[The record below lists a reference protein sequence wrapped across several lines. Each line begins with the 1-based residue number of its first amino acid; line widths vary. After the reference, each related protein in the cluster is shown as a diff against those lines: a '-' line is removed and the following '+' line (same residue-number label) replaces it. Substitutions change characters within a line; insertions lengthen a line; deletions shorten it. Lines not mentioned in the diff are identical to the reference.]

1 MEGVAEMGEAQG
13 LRETQNTQTTNGVQH
28 HQQHHHQG
36 QSPPLSLP
44 HPHLRDQSRAIW
56 RDRSNRFARRR
67 ARPRLDLFDRTPVNH
82 HALFRQR
89 RRRSGISN
97 CDEDAPRRRTGVK
110 RREAPP
116 LAEHVALLHAATHH
130 LRRARRKPPRA
141 RVSPAR
147 PFSQAIPSLTHR
159 DVACSALELGSDSED
174 EDSAAAGS
182 DDTEMMPGF
191 GASDTMVNINLI
203 LDSSKNT
210 KVSACAYPARLN
222 VKLKYLR
229 LGLFEDWDGIADV
242 SNEEVLNTTIYEL
255 QRAALEQLPDLL
267 PNDPQLNWVPHQMP
281 A

>member
-44 HPHLRDQSRAIW
+44 RPHLRDQSRAIW

-116 LAEHVALLHAATHH
+116 FGQ
-130 LRRARRKPPRA
+130 RAMH
-141 RVSPAR
+141 R
-147 PFSQAIPSLTHR
+147 PCTPTP
-159 DVACSALELGSDSED
+159 CMG
-174 EDSAAAGS
+174 G
-182 DDTEMMPGF
+182 
-191 GASDTMVNINLI
+191 
-203 LDSSKNT
+203 
-210 KVSACAYPARLN
+210 
-222 VKLKYLR
+222 
-229 LGLFEDWDGIADV
+229 WGIA
-242 SNEEVLNTTIYEL
+242 LAQYEY
-255 QRAALEQLPDLL
+255 Q
-267 PNDPQLNWVPHQMP
+267 NDRRT
-281 A
+281 